1 VVSKVKYE
9 YHHLDRVHELGDNGH
24 LRLGVNSL
32 ARSEEVW
39 CSESVGVE
47 ITTILVAVAVVAR
60 LARSASGVA
69 SARTV
74 GRARVGSESS
84 RDRVLRRVGQ

>member
-1 VVSKVKYE
+1 MVSEVHYE
-9 YHHLDRVHELGDNGH
+9 FYHLDRVHELGNDGH

-32 ARSEEVW
+32 ARSEEVG

-60 LARSASGVA
+60 LAGTAGGVTSAGTVSG
-69 SARTV
+69 ARM
-74 GRARVGSESS
+74 GSESS